1 MAETTTM
8 NVGLTYTDYT
18 TRTYKLPFHTPPST
32 SEETEAMKTAIRN
45 FNTAAQTDG
54 SSVKQTFLSENGA
67 QVASIHEAIV
77 VIRNEDVIYNV
88 G

>member
-1 MAETTTM
+1 MAATTTYTM
-8 NVGLTYTDYT
+8 DVQLTYTDYA
-18 TRTYKLPFHTPPST
+18 TRTYKLPIRNTPEDLEP
-32 SEETEAMKTAIRN
+32 MKAAIRN